1 MLDTFRPLNPI
12 TRYLLLAEGEGEG
25 DGGAGAGAPPKV
37 TFTPEQH
44 DEINR
49 IVTARSAEAARK
61 AAKEREGE
69 IEAYLAEQKTTADRE
84 KLDEVE
90 RLKAEKADA
99 EARAIEATASAARVT
114 LDQRK
119 TALLVGARVDGGF
132 LTDAMRLLDVT
143 TDDDDTAAAAKVTAL
158 VERLPALFGVGTA
171 GGTPPPTPPPT
182 PPGHKQSTGGGQS
195 AKERAAA
202 RFRPQ
207 FAPPAA

>member
-1 MLDTFRPLNPI
+1 MLDTFRPNLI
-12 TRYLLLAEGEGEG
+12 ARYLLLAEGEGEG
-25 DGGAGAGAPPKV
+25 EGGTAGAPPKV

-61 AAKEREGE
+61 AAKAREDE
-69 IEAYLAEQKTTADRE
+69 IDTYLAEQKTTADRE

-99 EARAIEATASAARVT
+99 EARATEATASAARVA

-119 TALLVGARVDGGF
+119 TTLLVGARVDGGF

-143 TDDDDTAAAAKVTAL
+143 SDDDDTAAAAKVTAL
-158 VERLPALFGVGTA
+158 VERLPALFGASEGT
-171 GGTPPPTPPPT
+171 GTPPAPPKAPT
-182 PPGHKQSTGGGQS
+182 PPGHKPSTGGGQS